1 MKIGVLG
8 TGMVGKAIASKLV
21 DLGHDVRM
29 GSRTADNEEATGW
42 AAQAGGRAT
51 NGTFA
56 DAAAY
61 GEVLFNCTG
70 GSVSLA
76 ALEAAGDDNIG
87 GKVLI
92 DVSNPLDFSH
102 GMPPSLTVANTDSVG
117 EQIQRRFPEAK
128 VVKSLNTMNFAVMVD
143 PASVPG
149 YHNVFV
155 SGDDENAKRAAKDIL
170 NQFGWADDTIID
182 LGDIK
187 SARGAEA
194 LVLFWVFLR
203 GALGGNQF
211 NLAVAPPVPPASSY
225 RSRARRRCRRRGGSG
240 RRRRRCSGR

>member
-21 DLGHDVRM
+21 EVGHDVRM
-29 GSRTADNEEATGW
+29 GSRTADNEEATAW
-42 AAQAGGRAT
+42 ANDSGDRASH
-51 NGTFA
+51 GTFA
-56 DAAAY
+56 DAAGF

-70 GSVSLA
+70 GMVTLA
-76 ALEAAGDDNIG
+76 ALEAAGEDNVG
-87 GKVLI
+87 DKVVI
-92 DVSNPLDFSH
+92 DVSNALDFSH
-102 GMPPSLTVANTDSVG
+102 GMPPSLAVANTDSVG
-117 EQIQRRFPEAK
+117 EQIQRRFAQAK
-128 VVKSLNTMNFAVMVD
+128 VVKSLNTMNFSVMVN
-143 PASVPG
+143 PADVPG

-155 SGDDENAKRAAKDIL
+155 SGDDEEAKRTAKDIL

-211 NLAVAPPVPPASSY
+211 NLGVVPPPASP
-225 RSRARRRCRRRGGSG
+225 
-240 RRRRRCSGR
+240 

>member
-1 MKIGVLG
+1 MRFGVFG
-8 TGMVGKAIASKLV
+8 TGMVGRAIATKLV
-21 DLGHDVRM
+21 EVGHEVCM
-29 GSRTADNEEATGW
+29 GSRTADNEDATNW
-42 AAQAGGRAT
+42 AAEAGETAT
-51 NGTFA
+51 HGTFT
-56 DAAAY
+56 DAAVF
-61 GEVLFNCTG
+61 GEILFNCTG

-76 ALEAAGDDNIG
+76 ALEAAGEDNIG
-87 GKVLI
+87 DKVVV

-117 EQIQRRFPEAK
+117 EQLQRRFPSAR

-143 PASVPG
+143 PSSVPG

-155 SGDDENAKRAAKDIL
+155 SGDDMDAKATVTGIL
-170 NQFGWADDTIID
+170 GQFGWPEDAVID

-194 LVLFWVFLR
+194 LVLFWIFLR

-211 NLAVAPPVPPASSY
+211 NLGVVPPPGPPSS
-225 RSRARRRCRRRGGSG
+225 A
-240 RRRRRCSGR
+240 